1 MICQQL
7 AIVIM
12 ALALGGLLGG
22 YLTLIL
28 LRDEDEG
35 NVPDFLDGNLGPG
48 RRLQ

>member
-1 MICQQL
+1 MIWQQL

-35 NVPDFLDGNLGPG
+35 GEYVEHASPDQ
-48 RRLQ
+48 R